1 MNDQDLGE
9 ALRSPSEDTVLAAF
23 DRHYTAM
30 HWLARAV
37 VGDDER
43 ATEVVLDTWAG
54 ALRAARGGGARP
66 PYRAWLFDRLRDR
79 SIMVARGRAPETG
92 PSEAGSGPDRQGEFF
107 PDGHRWEGHWVEFPE
122 SWSDRV
128 AVLGSPAG
136 RGLLA
141 AVIDR
146 LAPRQRALLILR
158 DLDGWSADEAG
169 ALLDLPAETQR
180 EELHRARLA
189 VAGAVDEALAKDSL

>member
-79 SIMVARGRAPETG
+79 SIMVARDQGPETG
-92 PSEAGSGPDRQGEFF
+92 PAEAGSEFF

-122 SWSDRV
+122 SWSDRL

-136 RGLLA
+136 RRLLA
-141 AVIDR
+141 GVIDR
-146 LAPRQRALLILR
+146 LAPQQRALLILR
-158 DLDGWSADEAG
+158 DLDGWSAAEAG

-180 EELHRARLA
+180 EELQRARLA
-189 VAGAVDEALAKDSL
+189 VAGAVDEALAKESL